1 MLNCGLFSHD
11 AWSTEQAAFDHLVIF
26 TSVNI
31 GYSSLYRWLRCI
43 LRLYLPV
50 YVSILNCYIIDQ
62 REDFLQVLES
72 YTLVKCLL
80 HDGKEFLVRITKQ
93 QWKEWML
100 IFLAGTNKLIVLNK
114 NEYFDIGWNRLE
126 KLYRDVPHGKDRLHI
141 GRSDLG
147 KRYSTAMFRLR
158 TEAFCVESWFRKK
171 KFSPSIVQGTP
182 LWYKCSSLF
191 W

>member
-126 KLYRDVPHGKDRLHI
+126 NSTGMCLTARTDCISVVQILESGIRLQCLDS
-141 GRSDLG
+141 GL
-147 KRYSTAMFRLR
+147 K
-158 TEAFCVESWFRKK
+158 
-171 KFSPSIVQGTP
+171 PSV
-182 LWYKCSSLF
+182 
-191 W
+191 